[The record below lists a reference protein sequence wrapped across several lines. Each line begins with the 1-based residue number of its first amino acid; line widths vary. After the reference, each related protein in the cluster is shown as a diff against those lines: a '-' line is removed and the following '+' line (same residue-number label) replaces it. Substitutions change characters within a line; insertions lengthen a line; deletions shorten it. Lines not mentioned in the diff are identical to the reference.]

1 MAAIQLLA
9 LLAVAGGAEEVHG
22 QSSKRVQGGQVN
34 IGVVK
39 GQLRLDMVGE
49 RRGNSS
55 SELIGRQGRASRG
68 RPSRQSCTAKTG
80 MSFTRYILCYIW
92 QRERALVFVFVRL
105 FMFLI
110 IGFVPLPY
118 NSHRSLHIGTLF
130 VQLSIDSK

>member
-22 QSSKRVQGGQVN
+22 QSSKMVQGGQVN

-49 RRGNSS
+49 RKGNSS

-80 MSFTRYILCYIW
+80 MSFTRYCVTFGKKNEHLY
-92 QRERALVFVFVRL
+92 LYLFVFSC
-105 FMFLI
+105 F
-110 IGFVPLPY
+110 
-118 NSHRSLHIGTLF
+118 S
-130 VQLSIDSK
+130 

>member
-39 GQLRLDMVGE
+39 GQLRLDLVGE
-49 RRGNSS
+49 RKGNSS

-80 MSFTRYILCYIW
+80 MSFTRYDVTFGKQNKHFYLY
-92 QRERALVFVFVRL
+92 LFVFSC
-105 FMFLI
+105 F
-110 IGFVPLPY
+110 
-118 NSHRSLHIGTLF
+118 S
-130 VQLSIDSK
+130 

>member
-9 LLAVAGGAEEVHG
+9 LLAVAGGAEEVHV
-22 QSSKRVQGGQVN
+22 QSSKMVQGGQIN

-39 GQLRLDMVGE
+39 RLDMVGE
-49 RRGNSS
+49 RKGNSS

-80 MSFTRYILCYIW
+80 MSFTRYCVTFGKQNEHL
-92 QRERALVFVFVRL
+92 
-105 FMFLI
+105 FLI
-110 IGFVPLPY
+110 IGCVPLPFH
-118 NSHRSLHIGTLF
+118 SQRSLHIGTLF

>member
-34 IGVVK
+34 IGV
-39 GQLRLDMVGE
+39 DMVGE

-80 MSFTRYILCYIW
+80 MSFTRYCVTFGKQNEHFYLY
-92 QRERALVFVFVRL
+92 LFVFSC
-105 FMFLI
+105 F
-110 IGFVPLPY
+110 
-118 NSHRSLHIGTLF
+118 S
-130 VQLSIDSK
+130 

>member
-80 MSFTRYILCYIW
+80 MSFTRYCAPVLHLANRTSTCICICSSFHVSHNWLCAPSIPFSQKPAHW
-92 QRERALVFVFVRL
+92 HTVCP
-105 FMFLI
+105 I
-110 IGFVPLPY
+110 I
-118 NSHRSLHIGTLF
+118 H
-130 VQLSIDSK
+130 